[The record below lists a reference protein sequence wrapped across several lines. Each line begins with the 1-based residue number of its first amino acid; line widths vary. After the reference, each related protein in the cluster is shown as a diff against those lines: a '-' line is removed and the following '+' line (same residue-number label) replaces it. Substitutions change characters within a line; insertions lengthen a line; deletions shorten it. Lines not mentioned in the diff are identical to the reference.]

1 MILYHG
7 GTDIIEKPTIVSR
20 SAGRDF
26 GMGFYCTDIRGQ
38 AENWAKRQGRIRKK
52 TAVLNMYEFD
62 IDNAHNKLIFKMFED
77 YSREWL
83 ELVINCRKDIQYIH
97 GYDLV
102 YGKIAN
108 DDVGETVQAVLDGL
122 MPFDFA
128 LQKLAF
134 MPSNNQH
141 TPPQSSGV
149 CCSHKVLD
157 SGFIPDDRPKG
168 AGYETLAT
176 NQYCFCTEKSLAYID
191 FRESV
196 KLG

>member
-7 GTDIIEKPTIVSR
+7 GTDIVEKPAI
-20 SAGRDF
+20 
-26 GMGFYCTDIRGQ
+26 
-38 AENWAKRQGRIRKK
+38 
-52 TAVLNMYEFD
+52 MYEFD
-62 IDNAHNKLIFKMFED
+62 IDYAHNKLNFIMFED

-83 ELVINCRKDIQYIH
+83 ELVIYCRKDLQYIH

-134 MPSNNQH
+134 MPSNNQ
-141 TPPQSSGV
+141 
-149 CCSHKVLD
+149 
-157 SGFIPDDRPKG
+157 
-168 AGYETLAT
+168 
-176 NQYCFCTEKSLAYID
+176 YCFSTEKSLAYIK

>member
-7 GTDIIEKPTIVSR
+7 GTDIAEKPVIKPQ

-26 GMGFYCTDIRGQ
+26 GMGFYCTDIRNQ
-38 AENWAKRQGRIRKK
+38 AESWAKRQGRIRKQ
-52 TAVLNMYEFD
+52 TAVLNIYEFNMD
-62 IDNAHNKLIFKMFED
+62 HAQRDLNFRMFKD

-83 ELVINCRKDIQYIH
+83 DLVINCRKNLQFNHGFDI
-97 GYDLV
+97 V

-134 MPSNNQH
+134 MPSNNQ
-141 TPPQSSGV
+141 
-149 CCSHKVLD
+149 
-157 SGFIPDDRPKG
+157 
-168 AGYETLAT
+168 
-176 NQYCFCTEKSLAYID
+176 YCFCTEKSLAYLEFTD
-191 FRESV
+191 FI
-196 KLG
+196 K